1 MAVTPFIN
9 IFRTKE
15 EAFYFKNS
23 QINTQFIFKGVQ
35 LLPNNASKYIQ
46 VTETPNGIDLEDW
59 TVFAVDLC
67 KGTKTEITPYF
78 FVDSLTNSI
87 DGSPQLFW
95 SLTNVPFDFGYRL
108 IYLEINQSLGETFNA
123 IADSAQQAGEIIAG
137 FSEMNFKNEYARLEA
152 QKDISLKFAG
162 DSTAAKQKIEDDYEK
177 RRKEIANREN
187 KAKQKQAIFNIAID
201 TAQAIM
207 ATVGKTGFAGLPLA
221 LILGALGAAQIAM
234 VASQKIPEYW
244 QGTDNASAGLAY
256 TNERGAEI
264 HTDKHGNIKDFG
276 DNKGARLTMMAQGDK
291 VYTAEE
297 TKRMMFNDDLNYM
310 LNSRG
315 ISMPINSQSNT
326 MTAQQMDLILGKH
339 FSKIQTNSTVIDKNG
354 FAQWT
359 EKRGNRTIQ
368 NANRVSRTGFK
379 V

>member
-108 IYLEINQSLGETFNA
+108 IYLEINQSLGETFYSSPFLLTD
-123 IADSAQQAGEIIAG
+123 IE
-137 FSEMNFKNEYARLEA
+137 SE
-152 QKDISLKFAG
+152 
-162 DSTAAKQKIEDDYEK
+162 
-177 RRKEIANREN
+177 
-187 KAKQKQAIFNIAID
+187 
-201 TAQAIM
+201 
-207 ATVGKTGFAGLPLA
+207 KTTQFHY
-221 LILGALGAAQIAM
+221 
-234 VASQKIPEYW
+234 K
-244 QGTDNASAGLAY
+244 
-256 TNERGAEI
+256 
-264 HTDKHGNIKDFG
+264 
-276 DNKGARLTMMAQGDK
+276 DNKDD
-291 VYTAEE
+291 VY
-297 TKRMMFNDDLNYM
+297 
-310 LNSRG
+310 
-315 ISMPINSQSNT
+315 QSIGL
-326 MTAQQMDLILGKH
+326 QSW
-339 FSKIQTNSTVIDKNG
+339 F
-354 FAQWT
+354 
-359 EKRGNRTIQ
+359 RGNRKKTELTTYYE
-368 NANRVSRTGFK
+368 VSTKNTVSQAIKTNYLQKFRTELMPIDVLIMLSYVLESPVLYVNYIRCSLFEAIDIPEEISQENFAEFDYNLSPNFNDNFFGLADYNGIDYGSADYNTDIVSEPRIFNDK
-379 V
+379 FNTVFA

>member
-108 IYLEINQSLGETFNA
+108 IYLEINQSLGETFYSSPFLLTD
-123 IADSAQQAGEIIAG
+123 IE
-137 FSEMNFKNEYARLEA
+137 SEKTTQFHYKDNKDDVYQSIGLQSWFFDEDKRTELTTYYEVSTKNTV
-152 QKDISLKFAG
+152 S
-162 DSTAAKQKIEDDYEK
+162 
-177 RRKEIANREN
+177 
-187 KAKQKQAIFNIAID
+187 QAIKTNYLQKFRTELMPKSVLVLFTYLLESPILYVNYIRCSLFEAIEIPEK
-201 TAQAIM
+201 TAQENFNSID
-207 ATVGKTGFAGLPLA
+207 FSLSPNFN
-221 LILGALGAAQIAM
+221 
-234 VASQKIPEYW
+234 
-244 QGTDNASAGLAY
+244 DNFFGLADY
-256 TNERGAEI
+256 NGIDYGSADYN
-264 HTDKHGNIKDFG
+264 TDIVSEP
-276 DNKGARLTMMAQGDK
+276 RI
-291 VYTAEE
+291 
-297 TKRMMFNDDLNYM
+297 FNDKF
-310 LNSRG
+310 
-315 ISMPINSQSNT
+315 NT
-326 MTAQQMDLILGKH
+326 
-339 FSKIQTNSTVIDKNG
+339 V
-354 FAQWT
+354 FA
-359 EKRGNRTIQ
+359 
-368 NANRVSRTGFK
+368 
-379 V
+379 

>member
-108 IYLEINQSLGETFNA
+108 IYLEINQSLGETFYSSPFLLTD
-123 IADSAQQAGEIIAG
+123 IE
-137 FSEMNFKNEYARLEA
+137 SEKTTQFHYKDNKDDVYQSIGLQSWFFDEDKRTELTTYYEVSTKNTV
-152 QKDISLKFAG
+152 S
-162 DSTAAKQKIEDDYEK
+162 
-177 RRKEIANREN
+177 
-187 KAKQKQAIFNIAID
+187 QAIKTNYLQKFRTELMPKSVLVLFTYLLESPILYVNYIRCSLFEAIEIPEK
-201 TAQAIM
+201 TAQENFNSID
-207 ATVGKTGFAGLPLA
+207 FSLSPNFN
-221 LILGALGAAQIAM
+221 
-234 VASQKIPEYW
+234 
-244 QGTDNASAGLAY
+244 DNFFGLADY
-256 TNERGAEI
+256 NGIDYGSADYNTEPITEPEPTVRI
-264 HTDKHGNIKDFG
+264 HN
-276 DNKGARLTMMAQGDK
+276 N
-291 VYTAEE
+291 VYSSVY
-297 TKRMMFNDDLNYM
+297 N
-310 LNSRG
+310 
-315 ISMPINSQSNT
+315 
-326 MTAQQMDLILGKH
+326 
-339 FSKIQTNSTVIDKNG
+339 
-354 FAQWT
+354 
-359 EKRGNRTIQ
+359 
-368 NANRVSRTGFK
+368 
-379 V
+379 

>member
-108 IYLEINQSLGETFNA
+108 IYLEINQSLGETFYSSPFLLTD
-123 IADSAQQAGEIIAG
+123 IE
-137 FSEMNFKNEYARLEA
+137 SEKTTQFHYKDNKDDVYQSIGLQSWFFDEDKRTELTTYYEVSTKNTV
-152 QKDISLKFAG
+152 S
-162 DSTAAKQKIEDDYEK
+162 
-177 RRKEIANREN
+177 
-187 KAKQKQAIFNIAID
+187 QAIKTNYLQKFKTELMPKSVLVLFTYLLESPILYVNYIRCSLFEAIEIPEK
-201 TAQAIM
+201 TAQENFNSID
-207 ATVGKTGFAGLPLA
+207 FSLSPNFN
-221 LILGALGAAQIAM
+221 
-234 VASQKIPEYW
+234 
-244 QGTDNASAGLAY
+244 DNFFGLADY
-256 TNERGAEI
+256 NGIDYGSADYNTEPITEPEPTVRI
-264 HTDKHGNIKDFG
+264 HN
-276 DNKGARLTMMAQGDK
+276 N
-291 VYTAEE
+291 VYSSVY
-297 TKRMMFNDDLNYM
+297 N
-310 LNSRG
+310 
-315 ISMPINSQSNT
+315 
-326 MTAQQMDLILGKH
+326 
-339 FSKIQTNSTVIDKNG
+339 
-354 FAQWT
+354 
-359 EKRGNRTIQ
+359 
-368 NANRVSRTGFK
+368 
-379 V
+379 